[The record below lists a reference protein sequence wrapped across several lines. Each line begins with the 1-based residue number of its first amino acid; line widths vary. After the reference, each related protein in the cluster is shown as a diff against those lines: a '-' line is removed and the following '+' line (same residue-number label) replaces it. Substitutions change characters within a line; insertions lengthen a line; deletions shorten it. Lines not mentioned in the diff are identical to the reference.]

1 LKLTEKRY
9 GELYKQKVL
18 DRTWNS
24 PVRHVFNWHRHVV
37 GRRLDRHK
45 GVEVNASWLPV
56 LLFPICIETMA
67 NQERSSVAGQAADV
81 ATTAAG
87 VAQGA
92 AELNPLGPVGAILI
106 KPIVYAAIK
115 AQPKEDQPKLF
126 SIFGTA
132 GWAAAANNACII
144 ASGGL
149 CWLVGIVAGF
159 VSWQAGAAER
169 EYWELCK
176 RVKHREPKEMEC

>member
-1 LKLTEKRY
+1 MKYALI
-9 GELYKQKVL
+9 
-18 DRTWNS
+18 
-24 PVRHVFNWHRHVV
+24 P
-37 GRRLDRHK
+37 
-45 GVEVNASWLPV
+45 A
-56 LLFPICIETMA
+56 LLFGCADVMA
-67 NQERSSVAGQAADV
+67 DQERAAITGQVTDV
-81 ATTAAG
+81 ITTYGGLA
-87 VAQGA
+87 VGA
-92 AELNPLGPVGAILI
+92 MELNPLGAGVAIAI

-115 AQPKEDQPKLF
+115 TQRKENQPKLF

-132 GWAAAANNACII
+132 GWAAAANNACVI

-149 CWLVGIVAGF
+149 CWLVGLVAGV

>member
-1 LKLTEKRY
+1 ML
-9 GELYKQKVL
+9 
-18 DRTWNS
+18 
-24 PVRHVFNWHRHVV
+24 
-37 GRRLDRHK
+37 
-45 GVEVNASWLPV
+45 LPV
-56 LLFPICIETMA
+56 CIYA
-67 NQERSSVAGQAADV
+67 AADQERSAVASQAADV
-81 ATTAAG
+81 ISTYGGLAG
-87 VAQGA
+87 GA
-92 AELNPLGPVGAILI
+92 MELNPLGAGAAIAI

-115 AQPKEDQPKLF
+115 TQPKEDQPKLF

-132 GWAAAANNACII
+132 GWAAAANNACVI

-149 CWLVGIVAGF
+149 CWLVGLVAGV